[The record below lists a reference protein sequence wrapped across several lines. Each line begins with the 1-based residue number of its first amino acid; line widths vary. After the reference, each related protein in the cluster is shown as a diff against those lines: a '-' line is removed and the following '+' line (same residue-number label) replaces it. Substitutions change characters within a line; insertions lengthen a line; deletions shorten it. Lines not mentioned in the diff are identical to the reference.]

1 VGLLLSHHT
10 KSDWQQINQDLA
22 KSRANFKLQ
31 AAAAAASKAVMKPFI
46 QTLN

>member
-31 AAAAAASKAVMKPFI
+31 AAAAASKAVMKPFI